1 VSLVPSFSHDVF
13 ISYAHR
19 DDAPWREG
27 SAGWVSE
34 FVRTLKAELES
45 RNRAVNVWFDPQ
57 LRTGDDFNLAIE
69 EAISGSAVFL
79 AFLSPAYDD
88 CAYCRREI
96 AVFREQRH
104 PAFGLKVG
112 TLSRIQ
118 GVVIKELPESRWP
131 PEFRTTSP
139 FRFYND
145 RVARFNKPSEA
156 DEKHPYVQGIWR
168 VADSITAAIEEM
180 RRQKQDGTAIE
191 NSYNIPAGHPTS
203 LPIVCL
209 ADVSDDLYYKREQL
223 RLALEQLKEFRVLS
237 LDSDF
242 SFGTSALSV
251 HLFSSVPGRPVAGG
265 SLPLARL
272 QLEAVLKA
280 NPARR
285 PIIWMPRDLDPGG
298 AETEQ
303 HKQFLYSLLNQNAIE
318 LLRTGFEDLKEEI
331 AKRMR
336 PNSAVKVSQ
345 RRGDPIVHIWQQDE
359 GVTPLASL
367 KQYLKRN
374 NCGISVFSWSSLPRE
389 KLQSKLAVCDGLIVP
404 YTTENKSWAEDVMTE
419 AFQLRRREERPL
431 AFAAVELPPPGR
443 GTFNFEHPR
452 IFPVQS
458 TQTGEFRGI
467 DEFLAGLGDGNV

>member
-1 VSLVPSFSHDVF
+1 
-13 ISYAHR
+13 
-19 DDAPWREG
+19 
-27 SAGWVSE
+27 
-34 FVRTLKAELES
+34 
-45 RNRAVNVWFDPQ
+45 VNLWFDPQ
-57 LRTGDDFNLAIE
+57 LRTADDFNLAIE

-88 CAYCRREI
+88 CPYCRREI
-96 AVFREQRH
+96 AIFREQLH

-118 GVVIKELPESRWP
+118 GVVIKELPEGRWP
-131 PEFRTTSP
+131 PEFRITSP
-139 FRFYND
+139 NQFYNSM
-145 RVARFNKPSEA
+145 VARFNKPSEA

-168 VADSITAAIEEM
+168 VANSIMAALEEM
-180 RRQKQDGTAIE
+180 CQQKQDGTAIE
-191 NSYNIPAGHPTS
+191 NSYNISTGHLTS
-203 LPIVCL
+203 SPLVCL
-209 ADVSDDLYYKREQL
+209 ADVTDDLYHKREQL
-223 RLALEQLKEFRVLS
+223 RVALEQLKEFRVLS
-237 LDSDF
+237 LDTNPL
-242 SFGTSALSV
+242 FGTSAVFV

-285 PIIWMPRDLDPGG
+285 PVVWMPRDLDPDG

-303 HKQFLYSLLNQNAIE
+303 HKQFLNSLLNQNTIE

-331 AKRMR
+331 AKRLR
-336 PNSAVKVSQ
+336 PNLTVKVSQ

-359 GVTPLASL
+359 GMTPIASL

-389 KLQSKLAVCDGLIVP
+389 KLQSKLAICDGLIVP
-404 YTTENKSWAEDVMTE
+404 YTSENKSWAEDVMTE

-431 AFAAVELPPPGR
+431 AFAAVELPPSGE
-443 GTFNFEHPR
+443 GAFNFEHPR
-452 IFPVQS
+452 VYPVQS